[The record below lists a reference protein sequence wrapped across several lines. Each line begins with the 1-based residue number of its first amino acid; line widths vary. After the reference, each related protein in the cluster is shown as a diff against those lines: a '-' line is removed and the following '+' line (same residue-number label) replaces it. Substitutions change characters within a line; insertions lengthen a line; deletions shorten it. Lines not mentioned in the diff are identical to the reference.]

1 MQSAN
6 FKRPLLY
13 CLIVSVTLGAFL
25 GIVLVLRSQW
35 GWIETRIMLTT
46 FVVAVASVCGLA
58 CDLSRIPK
66 GLNLLPKLGLASTLV
81 SAALILAVVWTGL
94 PHEFLVK
101 LTFCASIF
109 ATATVHACLLSIA
122 RLTGGQRWVSLIA
135 TQLIYGLAA
144 LLIFMVVSEV
154 FDETLWRYTAVL
166 SIVIAALTLVIPI
179 LYRLGRNDRTQVETL
194 MPNDQRSLAKIDEEL
209 ATLRT
214 RIKTLETL
222 REQVIS
228 TGS

>member
-1 MQSAN
+1 
-6 FKRPLLY
+6 
-13 CLIVSVTLGAFL
+13 
-25 GIVLVLRSQW
+25 
-35 GWIETRIMLTT
+35 
-46 FVVAVASVCGLA
+46 
-58 CDLSRIPK
+58 
-66 GLNLLPKLGLASTLV
+66 
-81 SAALILAVVWTGL
+81 
-94 PHEFLVK
+94 
-101 LTFCASIF
+101 
-109 ATATVHACLLSIA
+109 
-122 RLTGGQRWVSLIA
+122 
-135 TQLIYGLAA
+135 
-144 LLIFMVVSEV
+144 MVVSEV
-154 FDETLWRYTAVL
+154 FDETVWRYTAVL

>member
-1 MQSAN
+1 
-6 FKRPLLY
+6 
-13 CLIVSVTLGAFL
+13 
-25 GIVLVLRSQW
+25 
-35 GWIETRIMLTT
+35 
-46 FVVAVASVCGLA
+46 
-58 CDLSRIPK
+58 
-66 GLNLLPKLGLASTLV
+66 
-81 SAALILAVVWTGL
+81 
-94 PHEFLVK
+94 
-101 LTFCASIF
+101 
-109 ATATVHACLLSIA
+109 
-122 RLTGGQRWVSLIA
+122 
-135 TQLIYGLAA
+135 
-144 LLIFMVVSEV
+144 MVVSEV
-154 FDETLWRYTAVL
+154 LDETLWRYTAVL